1 VLEFQISMAEP
12 TITYINF
19 VYCELEDTWKQ
30 ITKSNSDLDIYEAM
44 EDNAKI
50 NVRLFS
56 EKKIPYYMKKGS
68 KITIKDHMLKFNK
81 SDFHK

>member
-1 VLEFQISMAEP
+1 MANP
-12 TITYINF
+12 TTTYINF
-19 VYCELEDTWKQ
+19 AYCELEDKWKQ
-30 ITKSNSDLDIYEAM
+30 INEDNFDLDIYEAI

-68 KITIKDHMLKFNK
+68 KIMIKEHMLKFNK

>member
-1 VLEFQISMAEP
+1 MTEP

-30 ITKSNSDLDIYEAM
+30 ISKDNSDSDVYEAT

-56 EKKIPYYMKKGS
+56 EKRSP
-68 KITIKDHMLKFNK
+68 TI
-81 SDFHK
+81 

>member
-1 VLEFQISMAEP
+1 MAEQ

-30 ITKSNSDLDIYEAM
+30 INENNSGSDIYEAV
-44 EDNAKI
+44 EENAKI

>member
-1 VLEFQISMAEP
+1 MAEP
-12 TITYINF
+12 IITYINF

-30 ITKSNSDLDIYEAM
+30 ISKGTSDLDVYQAL

-68 KITIKDHMLKFNK
+68 KIMIKDHMLKFNK

>member
-1 VLEFQISMAEP
+1 MAEP

-30 ITKSNSDLDIYEAM
+30 ISKGTSDLDIYQAL

-68 KITIKDHMLKFNK
+68 KITIKDRMLKFNK

>member
-1 VLEFQISMAEP
+1 MAEP

-19 VYCELEDTWKQ
+19 VYYELEDTWKQ
-30 ITKSNSDLDIYEAM
+30 ISKGNSDLDIYEAI

-81 SDFHK
+81 SDLHK

>member
-1 VLEFQISMAEP
+1 MAEP

-30 ITKSNSDLDIYEAM
+30 IGKGNSDLDIYQAL

-68 KITIKDHMLKFNK
+68 KIIIKDHMLKFNK

>member
-1 VLEFQISMAEP
+1 MPEP

-30 ITKSNSDLDIYEAM
+30 ISKGTSDLDVYQAL

-68 KITIKDHMLKFNK
+68 KIMIKDHMLKFNK

>member
-1 VLEFQISMAEP
+1 MAEQ

-30 ITKSNSDLDIYEAM
+30 ISKGNSDLDIYEAI

>member
-1 VLEFQISMAEP
+1 MSMTEP

-30 ITKSNSDLDIYEAM
+30 ISKGNSDLDVYQAL

-68 KITIKDHMLKFNK
+68 KITIKDHMLKLNK
-81 SDFHK
+81 SDFKK

>member
-1 VLEFQISMAEP
+1 MAEP

-30 ITKSNSDLDIYEAM
+30 ISKGNSDLDIYEAM

-56 EKKIPYYMKKGS
+56 EKKS
-68 KITIKDHMLKFNK
+68 LTI
-81 SDFHK
+81 

>member
-1 VLEFQISMAEP
+1 MPEL

-30 ITKSNSDLDIYEAM
+30 ISKGTSDLDVYQAL

>member
-1 VLEFQISMAEP
+1 MAEP

-30 ITKSNSDLDIYEAM
+30 ISKGDSNLDIYQAL

-68 KITIKDHMLKFNK
+68 KIIIKDHMLKFNK